1 MLRVYKSL
9 KYLSHVSN
17 NLNEYTLYAVEDAS
31 QHMQSSKPTEVQLH
45 VDGQPLSMKVD
56 IGVSWTLVSKS
67 TFDCLWPDRELQPT
81 TVQLPL
87 VQLLQ
92 YPTVHS
98 FFSSPP
104 STSQTCPS
112 QVSSPVYSFSL
123 PCTSPYSHLKLVST
137 SNFALPIA
145 SSFLVSSSSCSPSA
159 RSLSDSELKLVSRMS
174 ILLSNA
180 STFLVSSS
188 SYSTSESQHSRLA
201 ILAHVLLTKLH
212 V

>member
-31 QHMQSSKPTEVQLH
+31 HHMQSSKPTEVQLH
-45 VDGQPLSMKVD
+45 VDGQPLSMEVD

-98 FFSSPP
+98 FSSPP
-104 STSQTCPS
+104 STSQTCSSYDFCPS

-137 SNFALPIA
+137 SNFALSIA
-145 SSFLVSSSSCSPSA
+145 SSFLVSSSSCSPSESFWFWTEA
-159 RSLSDSELKLVSRMS
+159 GLQDVY
-174 ILLSNA
+174 
-180 STFLVSSS
+180 TFV
-188 SYSTSESQHSRLA
+188 
-201 ILAHVLLTKLH
+201 
-212 V
+212 

>member
-1 MLRVYKSL
+1 
-9 KYLSHVSN
+9 
-17 NLNEYTLYAVEDAS
+17 
-31 QHMQSSKPTEVQLH
+31 MQSSKPTEVQLH
-45 VDGQPLSMKVD
+45 VDGQPLSMEVD

-104 STSQTCPS
+104 SISQTCSSYDFCPS

-137 SNFALPIA
+137 SNFALSIA